1 MLASMFPDGVPPN
14 VALGVTIAN
23 QEEADRD
30 LPKALSVKAGLGIR
44 RLFVSGEPL
53 LGPLDLS
60 RYLAHIDLLIVG
72 GESGSDARPMH
83 PHWALDLRDRKSTRL
98 NSSH

>member
-1 MLASMFPDGVPPN
+1 M
-14 VALGVTIAN
+14 
-23 QEEADRD
+23 
-30 LPKALSVKAGLGIR
+30 IR
-44 RLFVSGEPL
+44 RPPRSTRTDTLFPYTTPFRSVSGEPL

-83 PHWALDLRDRKSTRL
+83 PHWALDLRDPCADHGVPFPFKPSCEWAPGET
-98 NSSH
+98 SSSSDHLLLV